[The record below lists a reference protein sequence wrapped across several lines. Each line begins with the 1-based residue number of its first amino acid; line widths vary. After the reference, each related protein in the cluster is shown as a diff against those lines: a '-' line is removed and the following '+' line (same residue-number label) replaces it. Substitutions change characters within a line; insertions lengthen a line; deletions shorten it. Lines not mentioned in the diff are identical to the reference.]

1 MRRVGITRAVLL
13 LAIATLPSVTVRAQ
27 EPVRE
32 AARARTWPRLRTDAT
47 LERALRELAAQVRG
61 DVGIYVRHLRTGRG
75 AAIRADEVYP
85 TASMIKV
92 PIMLA
97 VHDAVA
103 RGVLQYSDTL
113 TWRDSLRYS
122 GEDDLFNHLRDSTR
136 VALPMIQ
143 MLSITI
149 SDNAASLWLQGLVG
163 GVAINRWLETN
174 GFDSTRVNSRT
185 PGREEARRRYQWG
198 QTTPREMAELLVRI
212 RERRAVNAAASDAMY
227 RALTRIYWNG
237 ESLSR
242 IPPWV
247 QAASKQ
253 GSVDRSRSEV
263 VLVNAPSGD
272 YVFCIIT
279 RNQED
284 ERYTPDNEGWVLHRA
299 VSALLWRHFEP
310 KHPYAR
316 ADSAT
321 TYVP

>member
-1 MRRVGITRAVLL
+1 MLLGRVVLL
-13 LAIATLPSVTVRAQ
+13 AALPLCALPAQGRAW
-27 EPVRE
+27 P
-32 AARARTWPRLRTDAT
+32 ALKNDAR
-47 LERALRELAAQVRG
+47 LERELRVLAAQVRG
-61 DVGIYVRHLRTGRG
+61 DVGIYVRNLRTGRG
-75 AAIRADEVYP
+75 VAIRADEVFP

-103 RGVLQYSDTL
+103 RGKLHYSDTL

-122 GEDDLFNHLRDSTR
+122 GEDDIFNHLRDSTR
-136 VALPMIQ
+136 VALPVIQ
-143 MLSITI
+143 LLSITT

-163 GVAINRWLETN
+163 GVAINQWLETN

-185 PGREEARRRYQWG
+185 PGREEARKRYQWG

-212 RERRAVNAAASDAMY
+212 RERRAVSAAASDAMY
-227 RALTRIYWNG
+227 RTLTRIFWNG
-237 ESLSR
+237 EALSA

-253 GSVDRSRSEV
+253 GSVDKSRSEV

-272 YVFCIIT
+272 YVFCVIT
-279 RNQED
+279 KNQID
-284 ERYTPDNEGWVLHRA
+284 ERYASDNEGWVLHRA

-310 KHPYAR
+310 RSP
-316 ADSAT
+316 
-321 TYVP
+321 YVPAENAAAFVP